1 MQVFLILTHD
11 YVLHSDQTTIFL
23 SVLELNV
30 VRKVTDAQNP
40 KGSKDAHEAG
50 NQDELWHLEFYGLN
64 FIK

>member
-1 MQVFLILTHD
+1 ML
-11 YVLHSDQTTIFL
+11 YSDQSTIFL